1 MKQETLEEVLG
12 SSMCEF
18 SVIENKLAI
27 LYRNQVKIYE
37 AIINQQAE
45 RMYSEEEVIEIIK
58 HFDKSFYSGIVERNK
73 GAGEWLKQNK
83 NK

>member
-1 MKQETLEEVLG
+1 MKKETLEEAAEHYSELQGGTYTTPHKRTYKYGFVDG
-12 SSMCEF
+12 A
-18 SVIENKLAI
+18 KW
-27 LYRNQVKIYE
+27 
-37 AIINQQAE
+37 QAE

-73 GAGEWLKQNK
+73 GVGEWLKQNK